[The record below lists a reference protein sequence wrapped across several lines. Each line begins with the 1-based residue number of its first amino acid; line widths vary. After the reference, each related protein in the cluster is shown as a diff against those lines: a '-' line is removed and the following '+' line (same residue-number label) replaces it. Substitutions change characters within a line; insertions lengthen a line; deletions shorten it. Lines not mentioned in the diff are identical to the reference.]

1 MPFYREILL
10 TGDGRLSLWKI
21 TEEHFPVILTENSRK
36 RLAGM
41 KRDDHRRGFLAVRM
55 LLERA
60 GLSDHDLLY
69 EPDGR
74 PFLKDGRSVSISHS
88 HGFAALYIGSEAC
101 GIDIEKISTKLLKA
115 KPHFI
120 QNEVVP
126 PGLEPLALTVIWAVK
141 EAIFKLSNS
150 RPLSFLTDLHVYPFD
165 LTSGSGTA
173 CSTFPGWER
182 EFCFQFEQVEDYI
195 LTICKILKT
204 SHNIKDLSAK
214 QRSGISV

>member
-21 TEEHFPVILTENSRK
+21 TEEHFPVGLTENSRK

-41 KRDDHRRGFLAVRM
+41 KREDHRRGFLAVRM

-60 GLSDHDLLY
+60 GLSDHGLLY

-74 PFLKDGRSVSISHS
+74 PYLKDDRYISISHS
-88 HGFAALYIGSEAC
+88 HEFAALYIGSDAC
-101 GIDIEKISTKLLKA
+101 GIDIEKISPKIQKA

-120 QNEVVP
+120 QKEVVP
-126 PGLEPLALTVIWAVK
+126 AGFELQALTVIWTVK
-141 EAIFKLSNS
+141 EAIFKLSHS
-150 RPLSFLTDLHVYPFD
+150 RPLSFLTDLHVYPFE

-182 EFCFQFEQVEDYI
+182 EFHFRFEMVEDYV
-195 LTICKILKT
+195 LTWVGF
-204 SHNIKDLSAK
+204 N
-214 QRSGISV
+214 

>member
-1 MPFYREILL
+1 MPFYREIHP
-10 TGDGRLSLWKI
+10 TDDGWLSLWKI
-21 TEEHFPVILTENSRK
+21 TEEHFPVVLTENSQK

-41 KRDDHRRGFLAVRM
+41 KREDHRRGFLAVRM

-69 EPDGR
+69 HPDGR
-74 PFLKDGRSVSISHS
+74 PFLKDGRSISISHS
-88 HGFAALYIGSEAC
+88 HAFAALYIGSEAY
-101 GIDIEKISTKLLKA
+101 GIDIEKISPRIEKSR
-115 KPHFI
+115 PHFI
-120 QNEVVP
+120 QKEIIP
-126 PGLEPLALTVIWAVK
+126 AGLEPQILTIIWTVK

-150 RPLSFLTDLHVYPFD
+150 RPLSFLTDLYVYPFD

-195 LTICKILKT
+195 LTTCHG
-204 SHNIKDLSAK
+204 S
-214 QRSGISV
+214 